1 MMITSVPRLEVAL
14 NITDDQTE
22 HSKVGG
28 GDNRLSIETEWF
40 NYKSDERNISEIVKF
55 HLREDWLKQITEAY
69 LEPTQTSMMEPFLL
83 Q

>member
-22 HSKVGG
+22 HSSVGG

-55 HLREDWLKQITEAY
+55 HLRED
-69 LEPTQTSMMEPFLL
+69 
-83 Q
+83 